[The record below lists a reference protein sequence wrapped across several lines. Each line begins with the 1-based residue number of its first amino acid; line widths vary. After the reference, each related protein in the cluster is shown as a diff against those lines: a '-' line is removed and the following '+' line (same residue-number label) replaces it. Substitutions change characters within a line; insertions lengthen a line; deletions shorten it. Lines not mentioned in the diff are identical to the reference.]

1 MGQQTL
7 LLYLIPKAARSLS
20 SMERGQIFGLEL
32 ECSERALAVKAWF
45 LLQNLHRWGFENIRA
60 LS

>member
-1 MGQQTL
+1 MGQQTF

-20 SMERGQIFGLEL
+20 STERAQIFGLEL

-45 LLQNLHRWGFENIRA
+45 LLQNLQRWGFENIRA